1 MSTILPGGTHFSREA
16 RIAASVAAWHKFRER
31 QQKHV
36 PERLPFIT
44 ISREY
49 GCEAISLSARLVEIL
64 NERCRPAVPWAS
76 YDREVLDRV
85 AVEMNLSREILNS
98 MDDRRRDAMSE
109 FFDALLNR
117 KVDESL
123 MFRKIA
129 EVMRS
134 LALNGHTILIGRG
147 GYLTTRDM
155 KTGLHIRLVAPR
167 PWRIERVAAWKGISL
182 KDAEDNVACGEE
194 QRAAFLKTFFLQQP
208 SNPFHLVIENSV
220 FGVPQMAELIF
231 TALAARFGEILVE
244 D

>member
-1 MSTILPGGTHFSREA
+1 MNTKLPGATHLSPET
-16 RIAASVAAWHKFRER
+16 RIAASVAAWQKFRER
-31 QQKHV
+31 RHKHV

-49 GCEAISLSARLVEIL
+49 GCEALSLAAHLVEIL

-85 AVEMNLSREILNS
+85 AHELNLSREIVAS

-109 FFDALLNR
+109 LFDAILNR
-117 KVDESL
+117 KVDEAL

-129 EVMRS
+129 EVLRS
-134 LALNGHTILIGRG
+134 LATNGHTILIGRG
-147 GYLTTRDM
+147 GYMLTRDM

-167 PWRIERVAAWKGISL
+167 SWRIQNIAKWKNLSL
-182 KDAEDNVACGEE
+182 KDAEKDVEYGEA
-194 QRAAFLKTFFLQQP
+194 QRDTFLRTFFLSQP
-208 SNPFHLVIENSV
+208 THPFHLIIENSA
-220 FGVPQMAELIF
+220 FGVPQMAEIIF
-231 TALAARFGEILVE
+231 TALAARFGETLVE

>member
-1 MSTILPGGTHFSREA
+1 MSTTLPGGIHFSREA
-16 RIAASVAAWHKFRER
+16 RIAASVSAWHKFRER
-31 QQKHV
+31 QHKHV
-36 PERLPFIT
+36 AERLPFIT

-49 GCEAISLSARLVEIL
+49 GCEAIGLASRLVEIL
-64 NERCRPAVPWAS
+64 NERCRPVVPWAS

-167 PWRIERVAAWKGISL
+167 RWRIERIAAWKGLSL
-182 KDAEDNVACGEE
+182 KDAEADVARGEE
-194 QRAAFLKTFFLQQP
+194 QRGAFLKTFFLESP
-208 SNPFHLVIENSV
+208 THPFHLVIENSV
-220 FGVPQMAELIF
+220 FGVPQMTEVVF

>member
-1 MSTILPGGTHFSREA
+1 MSTVLPGGVHLSREA
-16 RIAASVAAWHKFRER
+16 RIAASVDAWQKLRQRRLQPVHER
-31 QQKHV
+31 H
-36 PERLPFIT
+36 PFIT

-49 GCEAISLSARLVEIL
+49 GCEAFSLTAGLVQIL
-64 NERCRPAVPWAS
+64 NERCRPAVPWVS

-85 AVEMNLSREILNS
+85 SEELNLSREILTS

-117 KVDESL
+117 KVDEAL

-134 LALNGHTILIGRG
+134 LATHGHTVLLGRG

-155 KTGLHIRLVAPR
+155 KNALHIRLVAPR
-167 PWRIERVAAWKGISL
+167 PWRIERIAEWKNLSVKEAEGDVAR
-182 KDAEDNVACGEE
+182 GEA
-194 QRAAFLKTFFLQQP
+194 QRDTFLKTFFLQSP
-208 SNPFHLVIENSV
+208 SHPFHLVINNSI
-220 FGVPQMAELIF
+220 FRAPQMAEIIF
-231 TALAARFGEILVE
+231 TSLTARFGEILVE